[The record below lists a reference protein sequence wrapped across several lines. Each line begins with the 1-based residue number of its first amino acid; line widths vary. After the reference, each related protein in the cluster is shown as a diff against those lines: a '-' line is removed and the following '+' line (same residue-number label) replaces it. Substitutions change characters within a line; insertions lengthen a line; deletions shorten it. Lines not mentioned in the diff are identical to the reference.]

1 MTTLRIEVGRYS
13 GTTVE
18 DVIKGL
24 RQAGCMKHIEI
35 YPEAFAHLPV
45 EELRAALIGDG
56 FCVSDVFEPPPPPL
70 PWWRY
75 ARAYPR
81 RIYYWLRR
89 VFLRESIED
98 QIVRSMLAIY
108 DRDGSLLN
116 AISTRESPFMR
127 KVRQS
132 SAESFTL
139 RGRGTRRDDEPPPS

>member
-1 MTTLRIEVGRYS
+1 MTTLRIEVARYS
-13 GTTVE
+13 GTSVE
-18 DVIKGL
+18 DVIEGL
-24 RQAGCMKHIEI
+24 RKAGCMSDIGI
-35 YPEAFAHLPV
+35 YPEAHAHLPV

-75 ARAYPR
+75 VRAWPR

-98 QIVRSMLAIY
+98 QIVRSMLDIY
-108 DRDGSLLN
+108 DRDGSLLH

-127 KVRQS
+127 KVRKDS
-132 SAESFTL
+132 E
-139 RGRGTRRDDEPPPS
+139 RDP